1 MKHTEVTPHNVHVL
15 AKVVKLPSMVDGIVV
30 GEANQMTKT
39 RVEYYYGRALKI
51 GSKATDKDQCP
62 ELKEGDGIIFS
73 QIAGAQVATDE
84 IYCKIVRGHAIVALY
99 TDLENMN
106 KETVKPTG
114 DRILV
119 EIIGEKLINEGIYD
133 SSKEDSRD
141 MATQKGVVISCG
153 EGAEQIKPGTIVA
166 FDPYCGNLIVNE
178 DDMKLKTVNS
188 FDILFSIPG
197 Q

>member
-15 AKVVKLPSMVDGIVV
+15 AEVVKLPSMVDGIHV
-30 GEANQMTKT
+30 GGADQMTKT
-39 RVEYYYGRALKI
+39 RVEYYYGKAVKLGI
-51 GSKATDKDQCP
+51 KATDKDQCP

-73 QIAGAQVATDE
+73 QIAGAQVATDKV
-84 IYCKIVRGHAIVALY
+84 YCKIVRGHAIVALY

-106 KETVKPTG
+106 KETVRPTG

-119 EIIGEKLINEGIYD
+119 EIIGEKLINDGIYD
-133 SSKEDSRD
+133 GSKDNPRESS
-141 MATQKGVVISCG
+141 TQKGVVISCG
-153 EGAEQIKPGTIVA
+153 ESAEQIAPGTIVA

-188 FDILFSIPG
+188 FDILFSIPR

>member
-1 MKHTEVTPHNVHVL
+1 MKVTEVTPHNLHVL
-15 AKVVKLPSMVDGIVV
+15 AEVVKLPSMVDGIHV
-30 GEANQMTKT
+30 GEADQMTKT
-39 RVEYYYGRALKI
+39 RVEYYYGKALKVGPTANI
-51 GSKATDKDQCP
+51 KEQCP
-62 ELKEGDGIIFS
+62 EVKEGDGIIFS
-73 QIAGAQVATDE
+73 QIAGSQIATDD

-133 SSKEDSRD
+133 SSGDDPRES
-141 MATQKGVVISCG
+141 ATQKGVVISCG
-153 EGAEQIKPGTIVA
+153 ESAEQIAPGTIVA

-188 FDILFSIPG
+188 FDILFSLPG